1 MGYDDSVTTYQDFAN
16 MNNLFDFVMPTT
28 FPMMINFFRDFGIYF
43 TFPVMIFYGAENA
56 TDEKQF
62 VCSKDSINFWFVFQF
77 DREMHMIA

>member
-16 MNNLFDFVMPTT
+16 MNNLFDF
-28 FPMMINFFRDFGIYF
+28 GIYF
-43 TFPVMIFYGAENA
+43 TFPVMISYGAENA